1 VCGRYT
7 LATPDHLGL
16 RSRFGLDERIE
27 LRRRFNVAPG
37 DHVVAV
43 TTDREGRP
51 RGDTL
56 RWGLVPHWADDPKVG
71 SRMINARAEGL
82 AERPAFRDA
91 FASRRCLILAD
102 GFYEWGRRPGLVGK
116 QPWWISRADGAPFAF
131 AGLWATWRPPAD
143 GVEPLRTCAIVT
155 TAANPAVARLHDRM
169 PVILEPGAEAAWLGH
184 TTPAGALQ
192 DLLAP
197 LPEGQTTLREVG
209 SAVNDAHHD
218 AEDCLDPP
226 DPADAPPATLF

>member
-16 RSRFGLDERIE
+16 RSRFGLDERLE

-71 SRMINARAEGL
+71 ARHDQRARRRGSPS
-82 AERPAFRDA
+82 ARR
-91 FASRRCLILAD
+91 FATPSPR
-102 GFYEWGRRPGLVGK
+102 
-116 QPWWISRADGAPFAF
+116 GAA
-131 AGLWATWRPPAD
+131 
-143 GVEPLRTCAIVT
+143 
-155 TAANPAVARLHDRM
+155 
-169 PVILEPGAEAAWLGH
+169 
-184 TTPAGALQ
+184 
-192 DLLAP
+192 
-197 LPEGQTTLREVG
+197 
-209 SAVNDAHHD
+209 
-218 AEDCLDPP
+218 
-226 DPADAPPATLF
+226 

>member
-71 SRMINARAEGL
+71 SRMINARAEGV

-102 GFYEWGRRPGLVGK
+102 GFYEFTAHTDPKSKRKHKWLFTLK
-116 QPWWISRADGAPFAF
+116 DQPWFAI
-131 AGLWATWRPPAD
+131 AGL
-143 GVEPLRTCAIVT
+143 LRDD
-155 TAANPAVARLHDRM
+155 PAVGEAFTMLTC
-169 PVILEPGAEAAWLGH
+169 EPAHEL
-184 TTPAGALQ
+184 P
-192 DLLAP
+192 LA
-197 LPEGQTTLREVG
+197 QRYF
-209 SAVNDAHHD
+209 
-218 AEDCLDPP
+218 
-226 DPADAPPATLF
+226 LF